1 MKRFMIW
8 LLLMVCAINFCG
20 CSSRVY
26 LQDQSGANYAQ
37 LGVYAQEKAY
47 TENVYVLYYQ
57 FSDTGYLSTDT
68 RYVAE
73 EQSSKT
79 EYNLIN
85 ALIQGPSSDMA
96 ELRGIINSKTKLL
109 NVTTNRD
116 YIYVT
121 LSKEF
126 LALPDYAGENWQS
139 DPKTAARV
147 YQSRRLAVYAIVNTL
162 TENGVYSRVQIYI
175 DTQGTNNGEKL
186 TRREMGFVGDG
197 KENQLLEPL
206 ARSMDVVMTPY
217 NTLSL
222 FMQML
227 FENKYDTAY
236 ELLAKNL
243 SGAEKVP
250 SLSDFISLMS
260 LSTNRITNYKIKSD
274 FNVSS
279 DAMSAVMLLDYTV
292 QMKDGAVYCTDIPVV
307 LRRQNE
313 MWKVPYSILGQYWNT
328 DG

>member
-1 MKRFMIW
+1 MKRLLVW
-8 LLLMVCAINFCG
+8 LLLVICAVNFCA

-26 LQDQSGANYAQ
+26 LQDQSDAGFVQ
-37 LGVYAQEKAY
+37 LGVYAQEKALA
-47 TENVYVLYYQ
+47 ENIYVLYYQ
-57 FSDTGYLSTDT
+57 FADTGYLSTDT

-73 EQSSKT
+73 GQNSKT

-109 NVTTNRD
+109 NITTNRD

-126 LALPDYAGENWQS
+126 LSLPDYAGDNWQN
-139 DPKTAARV
+139 DPKIAARV
-147 YQSRRLAVYAIVNTL
+147 YQGRRLAVYAIVNTL
-162 TENGVYSRVQIYI
+162 TESGTYSRVQIYI
-175 DTQGTNNGEKL
+175 DTQGTNSGEKL

-197 KENQLLEPL
+197 RESQLLEPL

-217 NTLSL
+217 NALAL

-227 FENKYDTAY
+227 SENKYDVAY

-243 SGAEKVP
+243 NGAEKVP
-250 SLSDFISLMS
+250 ALSDFVSLMS
-260 LSTNRITNYKIKSD
+260 LSPNRIMNYKIKPD

-279 DAMSAVMLLDYTV
+279 DATRVVMLLDYTV
-292 QMKDGAVYCTDIPVV
+292 QMKDGSVYCTDIPVV
-307 LRRQNE
+307 LHRQNE
-313 MWKVPYSILGQYWNT
+313 MWKISYSILGQYWNIES
-328 DG
+328 